1 MGAHGGRVSLH
12 HIVFQTL
19 AESLPASSTHSQ
31 RLFTFKAQDGAWSL
45 VVSKESR
52 SVNQDVLSSACSG
65 SWGAWGHLPRGF
77 QVSSA
82 FLLGQ
87 GRMWSRA

>member
-1 MGAHGGRVSLH
+1 MGAHGGHVSLH

-31 RLFTFKAQDGAWSL
+31 RLFTFKAQDGARSL

-52 SVNQDVLSSACSG
+52 SMNQDVLSSACSG
-65 SWGAWGHLPRGF
+65 SWGVLALDRGGRGAI
-77 QVSSA
+77 SPEA
-82 FLLGQ
+82 F
-87 GRMWSRA
+87 R